1 VESPVLIGAGDCPR
15 CEGDVVFDL
24 HGGEPERRD
33 EPQPSAEAGAGRR
46 CRGLLQR
53 LLGH

>member
-33 EPQPSAEAGAGRR
+33 EPQPSGDARAGRR
-46 CRGLLQR
+46 RRELFRR